1 MVASSESSGSAHRSR
16 PHSKLLFASAHS
28 QKRTQSSVGHSEQDP
43 SYLNTV
49 TSLPPWEPGQVT
61 NKFRQIPLSDHPHA
75 WTLQPRRALFSQGSA
90 APSKQ
95 AYEARGRGGDST
107 ARQGVSNES
116 GHLGATPGLPP
127 PLVPTSTTHPLH
139 RCVTMAHQKCCLPIT
154 SKPTTRPPPVEPKT
168 SLPWAASPAS
178 LDKKISRTA
187 KKYVSSAHVRLKED
201 QFSV

>member
-1 MVASSESSGSAHRSR
+1 
-16 PHSKLLFASAHS
+16 LFASAHS

-95 AYEARGRGGDST
+95 AYEARGRGGVSLARPGGKSSLAIGTTAST
-107 ARQGVSNES
+107 RAK
-116 GHLGATPGLPP
+116 
-127 PLVPTSTTHPLH
+127 
-139 RCVTMAHQKCCLPIT
+139 RCEV
-154 SKPTTRPPPVEPKT
+154 R
-168 SLPWAASPAS
+168 
-178 LDKKISRTA
+178 
-187 KKYVSSAHVRLKED
+187 SSDERWSDDV
-201 QFSV
+201 